1 MKKLNLVVVED
12 GMRNCLGNDVT
23 SVEVKDDELTFVY
36 DNDERV
42 DIYSL
47 EHIDEI
53 IIKIGR

>member
-1 MKKLNLVVVED
+1 MRKLNLVVVED

-53 IIKIGR
+53 IIKIDR